1 MDHINKTILS
11 FGKEKQGILQI
22 IGAVL
27 AFLLTLGTLI
37 HLFHITDFIGFS
49 SYPTFTGVTYFL
61 CKVLSALCTLAGFC
75 AFGIMLILNPKH
87 MVTFIAL
94 GALTLG
100 ALFGAVEDLFYYLWQ
115 SSSFS
120 AYSYYFNYPYLFTA
134 FITLLTAVAW
144 AFPTVAGF
152 MEQKSPF
159 RSITLIMVLIPC
171 GLFLIYFFAAILT
184 GLLTFSDFLYR
195 LFQYALLIIAVL
207 TVLCTD
213 GKPVGESLRE
223 MSAQRGEQ
231 QQKASNTQPGQTAFA
246 AQPQQPAAPDQ
257 GPAPTIPPE
266 GYIGIVKLIVL
277 SLITFGIYVFIWIY
291 RTTRFFDVALNRQ
304 GSFSPGVEVVLCL
317 FVPFYFIYWVYKQ
330 SKAAEEAH
338 RRRGNPGNDD
348 LAIINLL
355 LTIFGFSIIAYAL
368 LQDQINKLCLGYT
381 APPSYERPQQT
392 NTAPQQRSYGYH
404 FDPVTGEPLSK
415 EEPSSSSEAPKKEA
429 TASALTTEE
438 ATAVPNEPE
447 ATETIAEEAKAESGA
462 DPQIVATQLE
472 NLKMLKQLLDS
483 GVLTPEEFEKKKRDI
498 LNL

>member
-1 MDHINKTILS
+1 MDHINETILS

-49 SYPTFTGVTYFL
+49 SYPAFTGVAYLL
-61 CKVLSALCTLAGFC
+61 CKVLAALCTLGGFC
-75 AFGIMLILNPKH
+75 AFGIMLLLNPKH
-87 MVTFIAL
+87 MVTAIAL

-134 FITLLTAVAW
+134 FIALLTAVAW

-159 RSITLIMVLIPC
+159 RSIALIMVLIPC

-184 GLLTFSDFLYR
+184 SLLTFSDFLYQ
-195 LFQYALLIIAVL
+195 LFQYALLIIAML

-223 MSAQRGEQ
+223 MSAKGGEQ
-231 QQKASNTQPGQTAFA
+231 QEAQGPRPGQTAFA
-246 AQPQQPAAPDQ
+246 AQQQQTAPNQ
-257 GPAPTIPPE
+257 GSAPTILPE

-277 SLITFGIYVFIWIY
+277 SLITLGIYVFIWIY

-415 EEPSSSSEAPKKEA
+415 EEPSSSSKAPEKEAPS
-429 TASALTTEE
+429 SAPTTEE
-438 ATAVPNEPE
+438 ATAAANEPE
-447 ATETIAEEAKAESGA
+447 AAETIAEEAKAEVGA
-462 DPQIVATQLE
+462 DPQVVATQLE